1 MKQLFRNKLFAPHG
15 ALAFSCGIL
24 FKGLALSLSMG
35 LSSLFTF
42 TACSDDDDD
51 STYPPVI
58 TELVEIHTNR
68 DALVTEIL
76 SDDGTTYTS
85 TQRIEA
91 SQPDTLFRCL
101 CVYTKQENNRIEVY
115 QLQRVSAPLPAT
127 PENFEELP
135 VEPVK
140 FISTWNTSRYLNL
153 SCGILTTGVG
163 THALGFCDDGITE
176 ENGLQTAHVRLLHQ
190 RPKGDA
196 ESFTQKVFVCLP
208 AFRYAG
214 LADSIA
220 LTIPTY
226 EGNRTLGFRF

>member
-1 MKQLFRNKLFAPHG
+1 MKQHSRNNFWLA
-15 ALAFSCGIL
+15 ALLLA
-24 FKGLALSLSMG
+24 ALSVV
-35 LSSLFTF
+35 
-42 TACSDDDDD
+42 ACSDDEGG
-51 STYPPVI
+51 STYPSVI
-58 TELVEIHTNR
+58 TELVEIHSNH
-68 DALVTEIL
+68 DALVTNIVA
-76 SDDGTTYTS
+76 DDGTTYTS

-101 CVYTKQENNRIEVY
+101 CVYTKQADNRIEVY

-127 PENFEELP
+127 PENYDELP
-135 VEPVK
+135 VDPVK
-140 FISTWNTSRYLNL
+140 FISTWNTSRYLNI

-163 THALGFCDDGITE
+163 NHAIGFCDDGITE
-176 ENGLQTAHVRLLHQ
+176 ENGLQIAHVRLLHQ

-196 ESFTQKVFVCLP
+196 ESYTQQAFICLP

-226 EGNRTLGFRF
+226 DGNRTLGFRF